1 MSGTDSMDAADRG
14 GTAAEAARL
23 FVRAEGGEPGA
34 AADLAS
40 WLDERPEHERA
51 LERIDLAMA
60 LGKQL
65 AGNPV
70 SALHFEALRAA
81 NAAPRRHA
89 LWYGL
94 AWGGALAAAATLAAV
109 LLVPGAAPPRSGSAP
124 AALRAAERVAVDAPG
139 NAAAVLP
146 TGVVVDAS
154 AVAVLPFAAAGDTTL
169 ARGLQRDVVAALR
182 GVPGLYVI
190 AGDAVQPYAATELSA
205 ADIGGQLG
213 ARGIVEAAVEL
224 ADGRVRVSAQLRD
237 AATGA
242 TLWHTDV
249 ARPVDEL
256 SAIRYEIAENVAA
269 AMFDSDLRELAA
281 RTGRASAPVS
291 ASKPL
296 LQ

>member
-1 MSGTDSMDAADRG
+1 MSRTDSTDAV

-23 FVRAEGGEPGA
+23 FVRADAGEQGA

-40 WLDERPEHERA
+40 WLGERPEHERA

-65 AGNPV
+65 AGNPA
-70 SALHFEALRAA
+70 SALHFEAVRAA
-81 NAAPRRHA
+81 GAAPRRPA
-89 LWYGL
+89 LRHGL
-94 AWGGALAAAATLAAV
+94 AWGGALAAAALAAA
-109 LLVPGAAPPRSGSAP
+109 LLVPGAAPPPAGSAP
-124 AALRAAERVAVDAPG
+124 ATLRAAELIAVDAPSD
-139 NAAAVLP
+139 ATAVLP

-154 AVAVLPFAAAGDTTL
+154 AVAVLPFAGAGDGTL
-169 ARGLQRDVVAALR
+169 AGGLQRDVVAALR

-190 AGDAVQPYAATELSA
+190 AGDAVQPYAATELAA

-213 ARGIVEAAVEL
+213 ARGIVEAFVEL
-224 ADGRVRVSAQLRD
+224 ADGRVRVSARLRD

-242 TLWHTDV
+242 TLWRTEV

-256 SAIRYEIAENVAA
+256 HFIRHEIAESVAA
-269 AMFDSDLRELAA
+269 TMFDPDLREQGA
-281 RTGRASAPVS
+281 TVS
-291 ASKPL
+291 ASKPI

>member
-1 MSGTDSMDAADRG
+1 MSRTDSLHAA
-14 GTAAEAARL
+14 GTGAEAARL
-23 FVRAEGGEPGA
+23 FVRADAGEPGA
-34 AADLAS
+34 AVDLAS

-60 LGKQL
+60 LGKHL

-70 SALHFEALRAA
+70 SAVHFEALRAA
-81 NAAPRRHA
+81 NAAPRRRA
-89 LWYGL
+89 LRHGL
-94 AWGGALAAAATLAAV
+94 AWAGALAAASLV
-109 LLVPGAAPPRSGSAP
+109 VVSLVPGTAPPPAASAP
-124 AALRAAERVAVDAPG
+124 ATLRAAELIAVDAPG
-139 NAAAVLP
+139 NSAAVLP

-154 AVAVLPFAAAGDTTL
+154 AVAVLPFAAAGDATL

-213 ARGIVEAAVEL
+213 ARGIVDASVEL
-224 ADGRVRVSAQLRD
+224 TDGRVNVSAQLRD

-242 TLWHTDV
+242 TLWRTEV

-256 SAIRYEIAENVAA
+256 DAIRYEIAESVAA
-269 AMFDSDLRELAA
+269 TMFDADLREQ
-281 RTGRASAPVS
+281 SAPVS
-291 ASKPL
+291 VSKPL